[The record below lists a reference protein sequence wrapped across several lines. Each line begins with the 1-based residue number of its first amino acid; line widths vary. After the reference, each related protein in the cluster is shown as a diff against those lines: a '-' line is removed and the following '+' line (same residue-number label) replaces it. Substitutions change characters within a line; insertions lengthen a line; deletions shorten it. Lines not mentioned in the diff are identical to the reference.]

1 MSLEFNSSITTVK
14 KEWIITDNNN
24 NRAELDPNI
33 IIENLLLQVKESQR
47 KASGLRDIDMLDEL
61 EKHIG
66 ICRKHL
72 ENNDTGK
79 AAITF
84 FWLGRIAH
92 ELEAIDTK
100 DKLESWSRK
109 ASNNGKK
116 GNPTPTNTIEYF
128 YECAEKIIKFDKDN
142 QLYLKDVAELAREEL
157 LDKVADYE
165 LQWKNDEPFELKW
178 FHNKLKQHPNLP
190 DYLQSRKG
198 KRKALREDTLNEVK
212 NHFGF

>member
-14 KEWIITDNNN
+14 KEWIITDNN

-47 KASGLRDIDMLDEL
+47 KASGLRDINMLDEL

-92 ELEAIDTK
+92 ELEALDTK

-109 ASNNGKK
+109 ASNNAKQS
-116 GNPTPTNTIEYF
+116 NPTPINATEYF
-128 YECAEKIIKFDKDN
+128 YECVQKVIDLDYDQ
-142 QLYLKDVAELAREEL
+142 QLYLKDLNLLALTLLKDREAHYPLE
-157 LDKVADYE
+157 
-165 LQWKNDEPFELKW
+165 WKNGSPFQEDWFLGQLK
-178 FHNKLKQHPNLP
+178 KHPSLP
-190 DYLQSRKG
+190 NYLRTSKG
-198 KRKALREDTLNEVK
+198 KKARLKGTTIERIKDEL
-212 NHFGF
+212 GI

>member
-1 MSLEFNSSITTVK
+1 MSLEFNGFLTRFE
-14 KEWIITDNNN
+14 KEWIFDKDNK
-24 NRAELDPNI
+24 RIDFDPTI
-33 IIENLLLQVKESQR
+33 ILEHLLREIKLAQK
-47 KASGLRDIDMLDEL
+47 KASGLRDFDRLDKL

-66 ICRKHL
+66 ICKKHL
-72 ENNDTGK
+72 ENNHTGK

-92 ELEAIDTK
+92 ELEALDTK

-109 ASNNGKK
+109 ASNNAKK
-116 GNPTPTNTIEYF
+116 SNPTPDKTIEYF

-165 LQWKNDEPFELKW
+165 LHWKNDEPFELKW
-178 FHNKLKQHPNLP
+178 FHHKLKEHPNLP
-190 DYLQSRKG
+190 DYLLSRKG
-198 KRKALREDTLNEVK
+198 KKKALREDTLNK
-212 NHFGF
+212 TKIHFGI